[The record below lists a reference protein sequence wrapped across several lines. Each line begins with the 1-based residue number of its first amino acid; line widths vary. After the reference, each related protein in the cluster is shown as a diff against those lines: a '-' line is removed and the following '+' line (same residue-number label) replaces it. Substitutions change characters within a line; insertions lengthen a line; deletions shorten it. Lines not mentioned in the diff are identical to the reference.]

1 MQGGGGRTVVAA
13 AIAAVVSVPLV
24 ALVVVGALGYVD
36 ASDEADDAAQP
47 GLADTLGPAVDVAI
61 SLTTERAHQGIRAM
75 GYEDAIEGPGPESIE
90 QTDRAIAALRAAGG
104 LGASTEVL
112 AELPELRTAADAAA
126 AADAA
131 FSESV
136 VAAGEAVTD
145 GYARVIAAFGDDVEA
160 AIRELDGADGTRTG
174 AIVAWRAYALRRAAV
189 DLVQRTIATTIVTVQ
204 SPEQISALV
213 AAAGEVRSGVAALA
227 EAPAPYDRIVAL
239 GAPDAAVADVLAQAD
254 AVMAGAQVSPGV
266 LLDMAAAPELTGLDE
281 IGSGVIE
288 LHDQVQD
295 DRRDAAD
302 HRART
307 GVLLAAGGVAGLLV
321 LVVFVVGVAVGSGR
335 RRRPP
340 ADGPGPVAPVTLP
353 PPPGVG
359 AGRR

>member
-1 MQGGGGRTVVAA
+1 
-13 AIAAVVSVPLV
+13 
-24 ALVVVGALGYVD
+24 
-36 ASDEADDAAQP
+36 
-47 GLADTLGPAVDVAI
+47 
-61 SLTTERAHQGIRAM
+61 
-75 GYEDAIEGPGPESIE
+75 
-90 QTDRAIAALRAAGG
+90 
-104 LGASTEVL
+104 
-112 AELPELRTAADAAA
+112 
-126 AADAA
+126 
-131 FSESV
+131 
-136 VAAGEAVTD
+136 
-145 GYARVIAAFGDDVEA
+145 VIAAFGDDVEA
-160 AIRELDGADGTRTG
+160 AIRELDGADGTRSG
-174 AIVAWRAYALRRAAV
+174 AILAWEASALRPAAV

-204 SPEQISALV
+204 TPEQLSALA
-213 AAAGEVRSGVAALA
+213 AAAGDVRSGVAALA
-227 EAPAPYDRIVAL
+227 EAPTPYDRIVAL

-254 AVMAGAQVSPGV
+254 AVMAGALVSPGV
-266 LLDMAAAPELTGLDE
+266 LLDMAAAPELVGLDE

-288 LHDQVQD
+288 LHDQLQD

-302 HRART
+302 DRART